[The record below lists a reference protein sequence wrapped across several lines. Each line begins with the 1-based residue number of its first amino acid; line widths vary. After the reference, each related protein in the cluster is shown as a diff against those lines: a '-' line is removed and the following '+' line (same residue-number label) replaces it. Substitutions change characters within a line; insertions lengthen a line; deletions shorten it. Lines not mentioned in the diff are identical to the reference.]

1 MDMELKELSLDEV
14 VEQLTKL
21 KAMHKKAD
29 FWKLRIALSDG
40 RKSGYG
46 SHDVEMLESAVRL
59 LPYVQTVGARGLDW
73 SRLMPP
79 AVFSRRAAMFDLNYF
94 KYMFLRTSDIPFDED
109 RLEDDMQQLAADLVE
124 MAEGHAT
131 FLYRDYQARNLMVR
145 SDGSLA
151 LIDFQGG
158 KQGPV
163 YYDVASFLMQ
173 ASAHYGATLR
183 QRLAACYLD
192 ELRGLVGWAP
202 SPREFEERLR
212 TFMFFRTLQVLGA
225 YGFRGLFEKK
235 PHFIESIPF
244 ALANLKD
251 LLKKNHYEE
260 YPYLVQILN
269 QLTELP
275 QFQKKAS
282 PDNKSLIVKV
292 FSFSY
297 KKGIP
302 TDDSG
307 NGGGYVFDCRAL
319 PNPGREPEFKTKT
332 GRDWEVADY
341 LNAKPQT
348 HIFLDHVKG
357 IVAQSVENYCERHFS
372 NLMISF
378 GCTGGQH
385 RSVFFA
391 QSIYDWLKNE
401 YPYIHLKL
409 NHIEQ
414 KIEEESG
421 L

>member
-1 MDMELKELSLDEV
+1 MNLEELYVSVRGCAPAAMSPLPKAGSNRQYVRLTAADGTSLLGVSTTDTVESRCFIYLARHFREQGLPVPQVLAVNEDASCYIQEDLGRLSLYD
-14 VEQLTKL
+14 
-21 KAMHKKAD
+21 
-29 FWKLRIALSDG
+29 ALSDG

-124 MAEGHAT
+124 MADGHAT

-225 YGFRGLFEKK
+225 YGLRGRFERK
-235 PHFIESIPF
+235 PYFLDSIPP
-244 ALANLKD
+244 ALANLRELID
-251 LLKKNHYEE
+251 GGAARRYTYMEE
-260 YPYLVQILN
+260 VLRRL
-269 QLTELP
+269 
-275 QFQKKAS
+275 
-282 PDNKSLIVKV
+282 
-292 FSFSY
+292 
-297 KKGIP
+297 
-302 TDDSG
+302 
-307 NGGGYVFDCRAL
+307 C
-319 PNPGREPEFKTKT
+319 
-332 GRDWEVADY
+332 
-341 LNAKPQT
+341 
-348 HIFLDHVKG
+348 
-357 IVAQSVENYCERHFS
+357 
-372 NLMISF
+372 
-378 GCTGGQH
+378 
-385 RSVFFA
+385 
-391 QSIYDWLKNE
+391 
-401 YPYIHLKL
+401 
-409 NHIEQ
+409 
-414 KIEEESG
+414 
-421 L
+421 